1 MFLKSKKLKIRQ
13 FFLFLFLSLFFTS
26 CGPRIPG
33 AENKI
38 EVGDSFYYWEAGA
51 ESNPGDVM
59 KNLDKFKKLEDKTVN
74 NLRNVL
80 GKGEHYVWV
89 KFDFTIPDYFR
100 GQPLM
105 LVIPH
110 MKVAEQLWLNGIFIS
125 QAGNFPPRTQSTLFK
140 AHFFSFP
147 INLLNNAPG
156 AKNTVLIKIFCM
168 GKSGISSH
176 SFIQPP
182 QFAFPAQEIIN
193 FHHTRIYMFL
203 VGTLIFT
210 FILYICLFFS
220 LPKFKEFRDF
230 ALMNLFTIFFLIPF
244 FATELPIYN
253 SGIIPFLLFT
263 KFTYCIPAFFTIAFT
278 AHFAFNFMHTRQPLW
293 IKITRSVILAIQII
307 ITLAIP
313 TYQQLVDTMP
323 LLFGLL
329 IAQGMFAVVLVIRN
343 FIKKENRRLSILF
356 TLGFTPLFLTA
367 AIDIMRRVHDHT
379 QTYTFISLFGWLFS
393 ITVFIIVLSV
403 RFAKTYASN
412 ERLTNHLQDEIEK
425 QTREIKSANNELS
438 VLNERL
444 EREKLIADMDLQMA
458 SIVQQRF
465 FPRPNKHF
473 RGWEISVYYSPQ
485 SKVSGDLYD
494 YYNYNEILNGL
505 SLFDVSGHG
514 ISASLV
520 TMLSKSII
528 SHTFQKGF
536 RNKESMDAILSR
548 INNTILYEKGDIEN
562 YMTGILCR
570 FGDPCK
576 NEACQVEIGNAG
588 HPYPLL
594 YSARDNDVRTIRGTD
609 GKKHYGAIGMKGI
622 AVAFAT
628 ADFDMVEGDILM
640 CYTDGL
646 TESTDRQLNQYGTDR
661 IRRLLAENNSKSA
674 SELLKIITEDFY
686 NFTENKPVEDDI
698 TIIIAKR
705 TNPDDY
711 VADEEREEEEV
722 LIEPEEELEELPPSE
737 Y

>member
-1 MFLKSKKLKIRQ
+1 MYFKSQKLKIQ
-13 FFLFLFLSLFFTS
+13 KFSLFLFLSLFLTS

-33 AENKI
+33 ADKKI
-38 EVGDSFYYWEAGA
+38 EVGDTFYYWEAGA
-51 ESNPGDVM
+51 DSNPGDVM
-59 KNLDKFKKLEDKTVN
+59 RNLDKFKKLEDKTVN

-100 GQPLM
+100 NQPLM
-105 LVIPH
+105 LVVPH
-110 MKVAEQLWLNGIFIS
+110 MKAAEQLWLNNIFIS
-125 QAGNFPPRTQSTLFK
+125 QGGNFPPHTQSTLFK

-147 INLLNNAPG
+147 INLLNNEPG
-156 AKNTVLIKIFCM
+156 AKNTVLIKIYAI

-176 SFIQPP
+176 SFIQPTP
-182 QFAFPAQEIIN
+182 FAIAQQEIIN

-203 VGTLIFT
+203 VGTLVFT
-210 FILYICLFFS
+210 FILYICLYLS
-220 LPKFKEFRDF
+220 LPKFKEYRDF

-253 SGIIPFLLFT
+253 SGRIPFLLFT
-263 KFTYCIPAFFTIAFT
+263 KFTYCIPAYLTIAFT
-278 AHFAFNFMHTRQPLW
+278 AHFAFNFMHTKQPLW
-293 IKITRSVILAIQII
+293 VKIARSSILIIQII
-307 ITLAIP
+307 ITLLIP

-323 LLFGLL
+323 LLFSLL
-329 IAQGMFAVVLVIRN
+329 IAQGMFAVVLVFRN
-343 FIKKENRRLSILF
+343 FIKKENRKLSILF
-356 TLGFTPLFLTA
+356 SLGFLPLFLTA
-367 AIDIMRRVHDHT
+367 ALDISRRLHDHT
-379 QTYTFISLFGWLFS
+379 QTYTFIALFGWLFS
-393 ITVFIIVLSV
+393 IIAFIITLSI

-412 ERLTNHLQDEIEK
+412 ERLTNHLQDEVEK
-425 QTREIKSANNELS
+425 QTREIKSANKELS
-438 VLNERL
+438 VLNEQL

-494 YYNYNEILNGL
+494 YYNYNEMLNGL

-528 SHTFQKGF
+528 SHTFQKGY
-536 RNKESMDAILSR
+536 RNKESMEAILSR
-548 INNTILYEKGDIEN
+548 INNTILFEKGDIEN

-570 FGDPCK
+570 FGDPTQDNICR
-576 NEACQVEIGNAG
+576 VEIGNAG

-594 YSARDNDVRTIRGTD
+594 YSAKTNDIIAVRGTE

-622 AVAFAT
+622 AVAFGT
-628 ADFDMVEGDILM
+628 ADFDMEEGDILM

-646 TESTDRQLNQYGTDR
+646 TESTDRQLNQYGTES
-661 IRRLLAENNSKSA
+661 IKHLIEKNHSKSA
-674 SELLKIITEDFY
+674 AALLKIITEDFY

-705 TNPDDY
+705 TNPAVY
-711 VADEEREEEEV
+711 VPDEEREEEEV
-722 LIEPEEELEELPPSE
+722 LIEPEEELEELPPE
-737 Y
+737 L